1 MRLENISQAHF
12 SILKNRGG
20 CLNTGKKCH
29 ISFCLFSHLH
39 QYFFSDTKMRWTC
52 LAALALGLIATTH
65 GQDTQDCPADFVSF
79 EVVTGMLSISNF
91 TKKRYFFCLNP

>member
-1 MRLENISQAHF
+1 MSYF
-12 SILKNRGG
+12 
-20 CLNTGKKCH
+20 
-29 ISFCLFSHLH
+29 FLFIFQFTSV
-39 QYFFSDTKMRWTC
+39 FFSDTKMRWTC

-91 TKKRYFFCLNP
+91 TKKNTIFFV